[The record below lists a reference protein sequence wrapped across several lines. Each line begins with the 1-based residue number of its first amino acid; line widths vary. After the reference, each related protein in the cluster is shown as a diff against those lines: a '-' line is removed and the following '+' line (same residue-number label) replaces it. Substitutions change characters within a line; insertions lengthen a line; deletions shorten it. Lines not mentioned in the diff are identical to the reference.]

1 MAKNK
6 KPTKKYKPQLRVQG
20 SLPITYRFS
29 KSNELTLQLLP
40 HAALSKFK
48 EGRAGSEDWHALAA
62 RLNLGN
68 TLAYTH
74 YEGEVKE
81 MMDRAAL
88 ALRSVFQRHAEIG
101 KWGCTGDEFNAMGDG
116 LNLTD
121 QMQKE
126 CTRRQL
132 HDAMAHV
139 IRNAA
144 INRDKVPVE
153 VIIADLGI

>member
-6 KPTKKYKPQLRVQG
+6 KPTKKYRPKPRVHG
-20 SLPITYRFS
+20 ALPITYRFS
-29 KSNELTLQLLP
+29 QENETDLQLIP
-40 HAALSKFK
+40 HTSLSKFK
-48 EGRAGSEDWHALAA
+48 EGVADSQDWHTLAA

-74 YEGEVKE
+74 YEGEVKQ

-88 ALRSVFQRHAEIG
+88 ALRSVFKRHEDIG

-144 INRDKVPVE
+144 INRDKIPVE
-153 VIIADLGI
+153 AIIADMGI

>member
-6 KPTKKYKPQLRVQG
+6 KPTKKYRMQPKYPG
-20 SLPITYRFS
+20 ALPITYRFS
-29 KSNELTLQLLP
+29 QSNELSLQLYP
-40 HAALSKFK
+40 HTALSKFK
-48 EGRAGSEDWHALAA
+48 DGTAEEADWHALAA

-81 MMDRAAL
+81 MMDKAAL
-88 ALRSVFQRHAEIG
+88 ALRSVRQRNEKMG

-121 QMQKE
+121 DMQKQ

-144 INRDKVPVE
+144 INRNGAPVE
-153 VIIADLGI
+153 AIIADLGI

>member
-6 KPTKKYKPQLRVQG
+6 KPTKKYRPKYAKD
-20 SLPITYRFS
+20 SLPVTFRFCQE
-29 KSNELTLQLLP
+29 NETDLQLIP
-40 HAALSKFK
+40 HTCLSKFK
-48 EGRAGSEDWHALAA
+48 EGAADSQDWHTLAS

-74 YEGEVKE
+74 YEGEVKGA
-81 MMDRAAL
+81 MDRAIF
-88 ALRSVFQRHAEIG
+88 ALRDVKERNARTG
-101 KWGCTGDEFNAMGDG
+101 AWGCTGDEFNAMGDG

-132 HDAMAHV
+132 QDAMAHV
-139 IRNAA
+139 IEVAA
-144 INRDKVPVE
+144 VNRGRIPAKVMAVN
-153 VIIADLGI
+153 LGL

>member
-6 KPTKKYKPQLRVQG
+6 KPTKKYRPRYAKDA
-20 SLPITYRFS
+20 LPVTYRFCQQ
-29 KSNELTLQLLP
+29 NETDLQLIP
-40 HAALSKFK
+40 HTCLSKFK
-48 EGRAGSEDWHALAA
+48 EGVADSQDWHTLAS

-81 MMDRAAL
+81 MMDKAAL
-88 ALRSVFQRHAEIG
+88 ALRSVFQRNERLG
-101 KWGCTGDEFNAMGDG
+101 TWGCTGEEFNAMGDG

-126 CTRRQL
+126 CTRRELQA
-132 HDAMAHV
+132 AMCHV
-139 IRNAA
+139 IENAA
-144 INRDKVPVE
+144 VNRGKVPAKVMA
-153 VIIADLGI
+153 VNLGL